1 MLGRAVRESQHQEI
15 ALSGPRG
22 RRLDDAP
29 GAQGQAGRTGRNRS
43 LGRGRDRE
51 AKTSR
56 EEHQGDGEE
65 LLERYAKLVPEQLED
80 LLPAERRHTH
90 QMLQVGVSLPKQGGI
105 DIRLP
110 FLTAGCSEV
119 GSIHYEQLT
128 LRQVLKLRGP
138 YGAEDRGRPISL
150 QPAILMKERL
160 VVRKPQVITVYNTR
174 RKGLLPPTRFGSDKH
189 YYTTARGSFPLW

>member
-1 MLGRAVRESQHQEI
+1 MRLPPETQDVSLSTADTLRRVNYFDRRCKGRSQADDRVQRRTPGDQARGADRMLGRAVRESQHQEI

-29 GAQGQAGRTGRNRS
+29 GAQGQAGRTGRNCS

-65 LLERYAKLVPEQLED
+65 LLERFAKLVPEQLED
-80 LLPAERRHTH
+80 LSPAERRNTH

-105 DIRLP
+105 GIRLP
-110 FLTAGCSEV
+110 FLIDEGASCREETASYHC
-119 GSIHYEQLT
+119 L
-128 LRQVLKLRGP
+128 
-138 YGAEDRGRPISL
+138 
-150 QPAILMKERL
+150 
-160 VVRKPQVITVYNTR
+160 
-174 RKGLLPPTRFGSDKH
+174 
-189 YYTTARGSFPLW
+189 